1 MELQISEVG
10 MGDLQVVKKSR
21 AYRVGIF
28 FSWDSGKSATQD
40 SSQLVSA

>member
-28 FSWDSGKSATQD
+28 FS
-40 SSQLVSA
+40 